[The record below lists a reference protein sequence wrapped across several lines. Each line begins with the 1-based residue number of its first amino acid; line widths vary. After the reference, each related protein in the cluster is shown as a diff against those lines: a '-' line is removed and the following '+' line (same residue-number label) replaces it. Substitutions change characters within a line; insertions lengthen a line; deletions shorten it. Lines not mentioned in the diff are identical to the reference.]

1 MAYHAITVV
10 FGAILAVTI
19 LSDAADPKLL
29 FGWIGAVLVANWLS
43 LTVTNRLHERAGT
56 GTWPL
61 TLVTG
66 DAAFRAALWVAM
78 PVMTLQGADPLL
90 KIALLGLVLCVAAAG
105 LALAA
110 VPPAAFAW
118 EGLSTGD
125 MLDRQSVGEGTGG
138 WVSVES

>member
-29 FGWIGAVLVANWLS
+29 FGWLGAVLVANWLS
-43 LTVTNRLHERAGT
+43 LMVTNRLHERAGT

-66 DAAFRAALWVAM
+66 DAAFRAAPRLVI
-78 PVMTLQGADPLL
+78 PVVTFQGVLPLL
-90 KIALLGLVLCVAAAG
+90 ELTTLGLGHFWAPGVLVLGAG
-105 LALAA
+105 PEAPSAG
-110 VPPAAFAW
+110 V
-118 EGLSTGD
+118 GLC
-125 MLDRQSVGEGTGG
+125 
-138 WVSVES
+138 

>member
-1 MAYHAITVV
+1 MKSGTRKKQARAAKSPQAPRETPAQAGLAVLIDFMAYHAITVV

-78 PVMTLQGADPLL
+78 PRSEENTSEPQSLL
-90 KIALLGLVLCVAAAG
+90 RNSSAG
-105 LALAA
+105 LCLK
-110 VPPAAFAW
+110 
-118 EGLSTGD
+118 
-125 MLDRQSVGEGTGG
+125 QH
-138 WVSVES
+138 

>member
-1 MAYHAITVV
+1 MIRRPPRSTRTDTLFPYTTLVLS
-10 FGAILAVTI
+10 GAILAVTI

-78 PVMTLQGADPLL
+78 PVMTFQIGRAH
-90 KIALLGLVLCVAAAG
+90 V
-105 LALAA
+105 
-110 VPPAAFAW
+110 
-118 EGLSTGD
+118 
-125 MLDRQSVGEGTGG
+125 
-138 WVSVES
+138 

>member
-66 DAAFRAALWVAM
+66 DAAFLAALWVAM
-78 PVMTLQGADPLL
+78 PRSEERRVGNE
-90 KIALLGLVLCVAAAG
+90 CV
-105 LALAA
+105 
-110 VPPAAFAW
+110 
-118 EGLSTGD
+118 STC
-125 MLDRQSVGEGTGG
+125 RHRWSPYH
-138 WVSVES
+138 